1 MNTPAL
7 EIAELT
13 PFGAIRNTLELE
25 KNMPRG
31 LVVYSQRRLT
41 WYQSLDFRTICG
53 VMMATSAA
61 MMTTLII
68 GK

>member
-1 MNTPAL
+1 
-7 EIAELT
+7 
-13 PFGAIRNTLELE
+13 
-25 KNMPRG
+25 MPRG

-61 MMTTLII
+61 MMTTLIM